1 MTIAIGDVSFHLS
14 PSDSTTS
21 ALPIVWR
28 NNDAGNDDDFDAG
41 EGGGYC
47 VDLCSFT
54 GTLHI
59 NILARSSSSS
69 STSLVKGSQ
78 SNKNVAKTDDK
89 FILLDET
96 SIHPPPPPPS
106 ITSLTEE
113 ENENPQLLLP
123 LPTSPPAIDSSS
135 IAYSATLQKFV
146 GNSPFRRVSGIGT
159 MGSNNGGVGGDHHT
173 STPHASATVA
183 VTETDQDGIS
193 SDMMNGGINPVM
205 AVNSGGSAEKVV
217 RFSSPSHTDDA
228 DDDDDDTPM
237 EAEMEK
243 EEDAPMITPVTKSSI
258 PPPPPPLPTTS
269 SSDSSSYVVIQQ
281 AQSQSQC
288 PQQQQQRRPSK
299 RLSPPRI
306 KLKAI
311 ATQVLLAG
319 RDVVDALSGEEG
331 RARASSWSSNNNV
344 MSSTT
349 TSKQR
354 RGSSRKGGSSRHVY
368 DDDDDSS
375 DDDDENDDGVRDTDD
390 GTELHKACASAD
402 SSCDVLNAMLLRHDG
417 SLQDDIHK
425 TDRRGRL
432 PIHILA
438 MNQHLISQDPD
449 GCEELILKFVEFM
462 KPEVAVQAL
471 HPQSGLAPFVY
482 ILGLWTV
489 RLHSIGSSADAN
501 NNKPTVLQSSST
513 VPVAAAATQTS
524 SDEENPTIPT
534 TPATPET
541 SSQQQTPPRGRS
553 PIRNVPYRSLFSTLS
568 VNESTGAALS
578 STTTTTKAMLRYLP
592 ASVTISDHE
601 IFAIRILSRLIDNY
615 PDKTREAIL
624 TNIASVP
631 LFLKSLLLID
641 DIEKMTELTNTTL
654 VRHVV
659 MDKRSI
665 NIWLCAMLTD
675 DTDDV
680 KNRAAIFIKLLSKL
694 TFQDLASSS
703 QSPNRYSEQEIE
715 RFATMRKDTF
725 NAIYCWPGFVPAVL
739 DLGDKTIENL
749 SSTRLMRYITDR
761 CILKETSFFYLALD
775 FFLSMFILM
784 GYRLNIE
791 LLLKDNP
798 ISNDDAEQVTT
809 NIYSTEKQYIYYSTS
824 GVAIYF
830 LLKEFMT
837 LLSLFLTS
845 TKLAKRYCL
854 SVFNIIN
861 VASVVMLICTGSAL
875 LGDPTFFDN
884 LGISAS
890 VTMIL
895 LWLKLMGA
903 LRILNSAFSLFIY
916 AVYEIFKE
924 VKWFLIFLF
933 LITFMFSD
941 AVRAVAAARGQC
953 HADTL
958 SDGSDPLWQ
967 CSDKLFFVI
976 ATMYSVIVG
985 DVEVSCMFTAQLAID
1000 MIIQISLMTHYLGLF
1015 CFDLSITS

>member
-1 MTIAIGDVSFHLS
+1 MTSYATPLSMTICIGDVSFHLS
-14 PSDSTTS
+14 PSNSTTS
-21 ALPIVWR
+21 ALPIVRR
-28 NNDAGNDDDFDAG
+28 NNNDNSDDDT
-41 EGGGYC
+41 GGGYC
-47 VDLCSFT
+47 IDLCSFT
-54 GTLHI
+54 GRLHI
-59 NILARSSSSS
+59 NVLTSSSI
-69 STSLVKGSQ
+69 SLVEGK
-78 SNKNVAKTDDK
+78 SNKNVTTDK
-89 FILLDET
+89 LILDET
-96 SIHPPPPPPS
+96 AVPPPPPPPPS
-106 ITSLTEE
+106 IIGARTNTHKKEITMTEE
-113 ENENPQLLLP
+113 ENENPQLLH

-135 IAYSATLQKFV
+135 IAYSATLQKFG

-159 MGSNNGGVGGDHHT
+159 MGNNCGVGDQT
-173 STPHASATVA
+173 RSHA
-183 VTETDQDGIS
+183 DQDGIS
-193 SDMMNGGINPVM
+193 SNMHGGIYPVM
-205 AVNSGGSAEKVV
+205 AVNSGGSEKLV
-217 RFSSPSHTDDA
+217 RFSSLSHTDDA
-228 DDDDDDTPM
+228 DDNTPM
-237 EAEMEK
+237 EAEEEK
-243 EEDAPMITPVTKSSI
+243 EEDNAPMITQVIKTSI
-258 PPPPPPLPTTS
+258 PPPPPPLPTASLRES
-269 SSDSSSYVVIQQ
+269 SSNVVIKQ
-281 AQSQSQC
+281 AQSQSQS
-288 PQQQQQRRPSK
+288 PQPRKPSK

-306 KLKAI
+306 KLTAI

-319 RDVVDALSGEEG
+319 RDVVDVLSGGEG
-331 RARASSWSSNNNV
+331 RARASSWSSNNV
-344 MSSTT
+344 M
-349 TSKQR
+349 TSMTSRQR
-354 RGSSRKGGSSRHVY
+354 HGSSRKGGSIRQV
-368 DDDDDSS
+368 DDDDSS
-375 DDDDENDDGVRDTDD
+375 DDDEHNVSVRDSDD
-390 GTELHKACASAD
+390 GTELHKACASNN
-402 SSCDVLNAMLLRHDG
+402 SCDVLKAMLNCHDDL
-417 SLQDDIHK
+417 LQEDIHK

-438 MNQHLISQDPD
+438 MNQCLISQDPD
-449 GCEELILKFVEFM
+449 GCEELILKLVELM
-462 KPEVAVQAL
+462 KPEVAVQTL
-471 HPQSGLAPFVY
+471 HPRGGLAPFVY
-482 ILGLWTV
+482 ILGLWTE
-489 RLHSIGSSADAN
+489 RLHSIGSSVDAN
-501 NNKPTVLQSSST
+501 NNNKPLVLQSSST
-513 VPVAAAATQTS
+513 VPVAVAATQSS
-524 SDEENPTIPT
+524 SDEENPTIST
-534 TPATPET
+534 SPATPET

-568 VNESTGAALS
+568 VNESTGAVLLS
-578 STTTTTKAMLRYLP
+578 TATTKAMLRYLP

-654 VRHVV
+654 VKHVV
-659 MDKRSI
+659 MDKRSV

-798 ISNDDAEQVTT
+798 ISNNDAEEVITY
-809 NIYSTEKQYIYYSTS
+809 IYGTEKQYIYYSTS

-830 LLKEFMT
+830 LLKEVMT
-837 LLSLFLTS
+837 LLSLCLTS

-861 VASVVMLICTGSAL
+861 VASVVMLIGTGSAL

-903 LRILNSAFSLFIY
+903 FRILNSALSLFIY
-916 AVYEIFKE
+916 AVYEVMKE

-953 HADTL
+953 HGDIL

-967 CSDKLFFVI
+967 CSDKLFVVI

-985 DVEVSCMFTAQLAID
+985 DVEVSCMFY
-1000 MIIQISLMTHYLGLF
+1000 SV
-1015 CFDLSITS
+1015 

>member
-1 MTIAIGDVSFHLS
+1 MG
-14 PSDSTTS
+14 
-21 ALPIVWR
+21 
-28 NNDAGNDDDFDAG
+28 NN
-41 EGGGYC
+41 
-47 VDLCSFT
+47 S
-54 GTLHI
+54 
-59 NILARSSSSS
+59 
-69 STSLVKGSQ
+69 
-78 SNKNVAKTDDK
+78 
-89 FILLDET
+89 
-96 SIHPPPPPPS
+96 
-106 ITSLTEE
+106 
-113 ENENPQLLLP
+113 
-123 LPTSPPAIDSSS
+123 
-135 IAYSATLQKFV
+135 
-146 GNSPFRRVSGIGT
+146 
-159 MGSNNGGVGGDHHT
+159 GVGDHT
-173 STPHASATVA
+173 RSHATATMA
-183 VTETDQDGIS
+183 VTETDQDDIS
-193 SDMMNGGINPVM
+193 RNVNGGIYPVM
-205 AVNSGGSAEKVV
+205 AVNSGGSEKLV
-217 RFSSPSHTDDA
+217 RFSSLSHTDDA
-228 DDDDDDTPM
+228 DNDDDAPM
-237 EAEMEK
+237 EAEEEK
-243 EEDAPMITPVTKSSI
+243 EEDDVPIITKVTKSSI
-258 PPPPPPLPTTS
+258 PPPPSPLPTAS
-269 SSDSSSYVVIQQ
+269 SRELSSNVVVKQ
-281 AQSQSQC
+281 AQSQSQS
-288 PQQQQQRRPSK
+288 PQPRKPSK

-319 RDVVDALSGEEG
+319 RDVVDALSSEEG
-331 RARASSWSSNNNV
+331 RARASSWSSNNV
-344 MSSTT
+344 MSSM
-349 TSKQR
+349 TSRQR
-354 RGSSRKGGSSRHVY
+354 CVSSRKGGSIRQV
-368 DDDDDSS
+368 
-375 DDDDENDDGVRDTDD
+375 DDDEDENNGSVRDSDD
-390 GTELHKACASAD
+390 GTELHEACASD
-402 SSCDVLNAMLLRHDG
+402 NSCDVLKAMLTRHDD
-417 SLQDDIHK
+417 SLQEDIHK

-438 MNQHLISQDPD
+438 MNQCLISQDPD
-449 GCEELILKFVEFM
+449 GCEELILKLVELM

-471 HPQSGLAPFVY
+471 HPRGALAPFVY
-482 ILGLWTV
+482 ILGLWTE
-489 RLHSIGSSADAN
+489 RLHSIGSSSVDAN
-501 NNKPTVLQSSST
+501 NNKPPVLQSSST
-513 VPVAAAATQTS
+513 VPVAVAATQLL

-541 SSQQQTPPRGRS
+541 RQQQTPPRGRS

-568 VNESTGAALS
+568 VNESTGAVFS
-578 STTTTTKAMLRYLP
+578 STTTTTTKAMLRYLP
-592 ASVTISDHE
+592 ASVKISDHE

-624 TNIASVP
+624 ANIALVP

-654 VRHVV
+654 VKHVV

-675 DTDDV
+675 NTDNV
-680 KNRAAIFIKLLSKL
+680 KNCAAIFIKLLSKL

-798 ISNDDAEQVTT
+798 ISNDDAESVIT

-861 VASVVMLICTGSAL
+861 IVSVVMLIGTGSAL

-903 LRILNSAFSLFIY
+903 FRILNSAFSLFIY
-916 AVYEIFKE
+916 AVYEVMKE

-953 HADTL
+953 HADTI

-985 DVEVSCMFTAQLAID
+985 DVEVSCMFY
-1000 MIIQISLMTHYLGLF
+1000 SL
-1015 CFDLSITS
+1015 

>member
-1 MTIAIGDVSFHLS
+1 MTSSATPLSMTIAIGDVSFHLS

-21 ALPIVWR
+21 ALPIVRR

-41 EGGGYC
+41 EGGGGYC

-59 NILARSSSSS
+59 NIIAQSSSSS

-135 IAYSATLQKFV
+135 IAYSATLQKFG

-258 PPPPPPLPTTS
+258 PPPPLPTVS
-269 SSDSSSYVVIQQ
+269 SSDSSSNVVIQQ
-281 AQSQSQC
+281 AQSQSQS
-288 PQQQQQRRPSK
+288 PQPRKPSK

-319 RDVVDALSGEEG
+319 RDVVDALSGDT
-331 RARASSWSSNNNV
+331 SSSLLLQSSSNNM
-344 MSSTT
+344 MSSM
-349 TSKQR
+349 TSRQR
-354 RGSSRKGGSSRHVY
+354 RGSSRKGGSIHRGDDQ
-368 DDDDDSS
+368 DDDDDS
-375 DDDDENDDGVRDTDD
+375 VRDSDD
-390 GTELHKACASAD
+390 GTELHKACASD
-402 SSCDVLNAMLLRHDG
+402 SCDLLKTMLLRHDD
-417 SLQDDIHK
+417 SLQNDIHK
-425 TDRRGRL
+425 PDRRGRL

-438 MNQHLISQDPD
+438 MNQRLISQDPD
-449 GCEELILKFVEFM
+449 GCEEFILKLVELM
-462 KPEVAVQAL
+462 KPEMAVQAL

-482 ILGLWTV
+482 ILGLWTE
-489 RLHSIGSSADAN
+489 RLHFIGSSVDAN
-501 NNKPTVLQSSST
+501 NNNKPPVLQSSST
-513 VPVAAAATQTS
+513 VPVAAAATQSS

-541 SSQQQTPPRGRS
+541 TIQQQTPPRGRS

-578 STTTTTKAMLRYLP
+578 STTTTTTKAMLRYLP

-601 IFAIRILSRLIDNY
+601 IFAICILSCLIDNY

-641 DIEKMTELTNTTL
+641 DIDKMTELTNTTL

-903 LRILNSAFSLFIY
+903 FRILNSAFSLFIY

>member
-21 ALPIVWR
+21 ALPIIRR
-28 NNDAGNDDDFDAG
+28 NNNACNSRDDDAPG
-41 EGGGYC
+41 EGGYC
-47 VDLCSFT
+47 IDLCSFT

-59 NILARSSSSS
+59 NIIARSSSSS
-69 STSLVKGSQ
+69 STSLVKGK
-78 SNKNVAKTDDK
+78 SNKNVATDQ

-96 SIHPPPPPPS
+96 TSIHPPPPPPPPS

-113 ENENPQLLLP
+113 ENENPQLLLLP

-135 IAYSATLQKFV
+135 IAYSATLQKFG
-146 GNSPFRRVSGIGT
+146 GNGPFRRVSGIGT
-159 MGSNNGGVGGDHHT
+159 MESNNSGGVGGDHHHT
-173 STPHASATVA
+173 STPHAPATVA
-183 VTETDQDGIS
+183 VTETDQGGIS
-193 SDMMNGGINPVM
+193 GDMMNGGINPSTT
-205 AVNSGGSAEKVV
+205 AVDHGGSGEKVV
-217 RFSSPSHTDDA
+217 RFSSPSHPED
-228 DDDDDDTPM
+228 
-237 EAEMEK
+237 EEE

-258 PPPPPPLPTTS
+258 PRPPPPLPTVS

-288 PQQQQQRRPSK
+288 PKQQQQQRRPSK

-331 RARASSWSSNNNV
+331 RARASSWSSNNV

-349 TSKQR
+349 TTSRQR
-354 RGSSRKGGSSRHVY
+354 RGSSRKGGSSRQVD
-368 DDDDDSS
+368 DDDDDSDD
-375 DDDDENDDGVRDTDD
+375 DDDDENDDGVRDSDD

-402 SSCDVLNAMLLRHDG
+402 SICDVLNAMLLRRDG
-417 SLQDDIHK
+417 SLQNDIHK

-489 RLHSIGSSADAN
+489 RLHSIGNSVDAN

-513 VPVAAAATQTS
+513 VPVAAAATQSS

-578 STTTTTKAMLRYLP
+578 STTTTTTTKAMLRYLP
-592 ASVTISDHE
+592 ALVTISDHE

-903 LRILNSAFSLFIY
+903 FRILNSAFSLFIY